1 MATFSKK
8 MMGKEV
14 GDASVYAKPHHNP
27 VMAGRPVPSGEKT
40 KATRVNGP
48 QPSTIATADIGYKSD
63 PNNMKAIE
71 STPGGMPARRVSGGD
86 PANTNVKTTGI
97 KIRGTGAATK
107 GLMAR
112 GPMA

>member
-14 GDASVYAKPHHNP
+14 GDAKVYATPHTMTGKVVKASENP
-27 VMAGRPVPSGEKT
+27 GSGPDRSDASTVNMSVGGINRRP
-40 KATRVNGP
+40 A
-48 QPSTIATADIGYKSD
+48 
-63 PNNMKAIE
+63 
-71 STPGGMPARRVSGGD
+71 PA
-86 PANTNVKTTGI
+86 AKTTGI

-107 GLMAR
+107 GVMAR

>member
-1 MATFSKK
+1 MAKFSKK

-14 GDASVYAKPHHNP
+14 GSASVYAKPHTMKGKAVKAESNP
-27 VMAGRPVPSGEKT
+27 GSGSNKSKLDQYDVSVGNISKSAGDEK
-40 KATRVNGP
+40 
-48 QPSTIATADIGYKSD
+48 I
-63 PNNMKAIE
+63 
-71 STPGGMPARRVSGGD
+71 
-86 PANTNVKTTGI
+86 KTDGI

>member
-14 GDASVYAKPHHNP
+14 GDAKVYATPHTMSGKVVKASTNP
-27 VMAGRPVPSGEKT
+27 GSGPDYSDAGTVNMAVGNVYRRAQPEAKT
-40 KATRVNGP
+40 
-48 QPSTIATADIGYKSD
+48 S
-63 PNNMKAIE
+63 
-71 STPGGMPARRVSGGD
+71 
-86 PANTNVKTTGI
+86 GI
-97 KIRGTGAATK
+97 KVRGTGAATK